1 MRGEFTHGGW
11 TSRLGKKRTD
21 LVHQPL
27 DPVIV
32 AGPWVAAAGA
42 AYVGV
47 RTLVRT
53 IRR

>member
-1 MRGEFTHGGW
+1 MSPGCECIS
-11 TSRLGKKRTD
+11 SRFGKKRTD
-21 LVHQPL
+21 VKHQWL